1 MGLTSSKENQE
12 QERQNREKI
21 YVRNAKQ
28 LVGGDDDYFATTLNI
43 DDLNTEQPTKNKPVL
58 PNINRNING
67 GSVGFES
74 RRNRYDQFNVFD
86 IINNYEKEMKGGDPN
101 AEQVL
106 VEQAPA
112 EQISAEQIPVVQVK
126 EEVVDVSVNQ
136 TSDEALDK
144 VRNAILERLNDL
156 GKNLNPE
163 AKVGGGSCGCENRA
177 VNDSKTGGS
186 TNLLATGP
194 QTKLYQD
201 ASDSSSTT
209 STSSASTTSSHTS
222 SSEVGRKK
230 KTSKSKSTKRSTKFD
245 IEESSESFI
254 LDTSETGTEPELKPR
269 GRRNKRVVHD
279 TSNGDSSSSSS
290 SSNSNSESNSSDD
303 SEEGLSIFPFNSSD
317 VKSSVSSQNF
327 KTLRRRV

>member
-28 LVGGDDDYFATTLNI
+28 LVGGDDDYFATTLNF
-43 DDLNTEQPTKNKPVL
+43 DDLNTEKPTKNKPVL
-58 PNINRNING
+58 PNFKQNNING
-67 GSVGFES
+67 GSIGFES
-74 RRNRYDQFNVFD
+74 PRNRYDQFNVFD
-86 IINNYEKEMKGGDPN
+86 IVNNYEKQMKGGDPT
-101 AEQVL
+101 A
-106 VEQAPA
+106 EQAPVVQA
-112 EQISAEQIPVVQVK
+112 PVVKVR
-126 EEVVDVSVNQ
+126 EEVVDVATNQ
-136 TSDEALDK
+136 TSDEALDR

-163 AKVGGGSCGCENRA
+163 MNKVGGGSCGCENRV

-201 ASDSSSTT
+201 DSSTSTTT
-209 STSSASTTSSHTS
+209 STSSASTSSSHTS

-230 KTSKSKSTKRSTKFD
+230 NVSKSKSAKRTTKRSTKFD
-245 IEESSESFI
+245 IEESSDSFI
-254 LDTSETGTEPELKPR
+254 LDTSETGTETEPELKPR
-269 GRRNKRVVHD
+269 GTRNKRVVHD

-290 SSNSNSESNSSDD
+290 SSNSNSESKSSDD

>member
-28 LVGGDDDYFATTLNI
+28 LVGGDEDYYATTLNI
-43 DDLNTEQPTKNKPVL
+43 DDLNTEQPNKVKPVL
-58 PNINRNING
+58 PKINNING
-67 GSVGFES
+67 GSIGFES

-86 IINNYEKEMKGGDPN
+86 IINKYEKEMKGGDPN
-101 AEQVL
+101 ATQE
-106 VEQAPA
+106 
-112 EQISAEQIPVVQVK
+112 SVVQEPVK
-126 EEVVDVSVNQ
+126 EVQEEVIDVTANQ

-156 GKNLNPE
+156 GKNLGPE
-163 AKVGGGSCGCENRA
+163 MNKVGGGSCGCENRG
-177 VNDSKTGGS
+177 VSQFKTGGS

-209 STSSASTTSSHTS
+209 STSSASTSSSNTS
-222 SSEVGRKK
+222 SSEVGRMR
-230 KTSKSKSTKRSTKFD
+230 KTKKSKSTKTTKRSTKFD
-245 IEESSESFI
+245 IEDSSDSFI
-254 LDTSETGTEPELKPR
+254 LNTSETGTESEPELKPR
-269 GRRNKRVVHD
+269 GRRTKRVVYD
-279 TSNGDSSSSSS
+279 TSNGDSSSSSQT
-290 SSNSNSESNSSDD
+290 SNSNSSSNSSDD

-317 VKSSVSSQNF
+317 VASSVSSQNF